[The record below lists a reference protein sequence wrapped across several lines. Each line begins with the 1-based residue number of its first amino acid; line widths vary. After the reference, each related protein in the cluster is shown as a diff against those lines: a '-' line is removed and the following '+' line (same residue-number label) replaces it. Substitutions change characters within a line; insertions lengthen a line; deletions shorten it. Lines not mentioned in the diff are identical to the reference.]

1 MKTELTDNMPER
13 ENWAWLREMLDA
25 LGDKVLKLY
34 CLDVAEVK
42 KTRAACH
49 NWSYRYSEKKVVT
62 STTRENGGYTL
73 FVRTEE
79 KDGSS

>member
-25 LGDKVLKLY
+25 LGDKVLKLF
-34 CLDVAEVK
+34 CVDIGQVR

-62 STTRENGGYTL
+62 STEHDNGGYTL

-79 KDGSS
+79 K